1 MLAAL
6 LAAFPAWA
14 ESPAGP
20 ETHAEA
26 PAVCAEAP
34 AAPERAKAEA
44 PAVCAESPAG
54 RERDIAEA
62 PACAESTAA
71 PLRDKADLSAEM
83 GDAPA
88 SLRRPRESSGARK
101 GREAAPQV
109 KLYGFVRT
117 YCAFDTR
124 ESVAGTEDFF
134 YYMPKDENI
143 TASGDD
149 LNGQMSM
156 RFAALTSRLGVNVSG
171 YESGGLKMGA
181 KIEADF
187 YSGLSGVTGTATMR
201 MRQAYATIAGEGW
214 GILAGQAWHPMADDK
229 ADVFS
234 LNSGAPFGPFSRT
247 PQFKL
252 DVHLA
257 GPVSLTAAA
266 LWQMQYTSAG
276 PAGPSANYIK
286 YGCTPEIYAGVNFAS
301 NGLLL
306 RLGVDL
312 LSIRPRTNDGS
323 VKVSDR
329 ITTVSPYAYAQLR
342 SGLFCFKAK
351 TIMAQAGEHFN
362 LNGGYG
368 ISGIK
373 SDGVSYEYTPTQN
386 ASSWVSLTYGKR
398 TQWILFGGY
407 VRNFGTRD
415 VLLGSRDGYAPAANL
430 YFGKNSFSNMN
441 RMWRVTPSVVRNIG
455 KLSLGIEYEI
465 TSVQYG
471 SYKTVDGVKMI
482 GCYGLAQNNLH
493 WITNHRI
500 QALVKFSF

>member
-14 ESPAGP
+14 ETPAGP
-20 ETHAEA
+20 ERTKAEA
-26 PAVCAEAP
+26 HAVCAETP
-34 AAPERAKAEA
+34 AARERGKAEA
-44 PAVCAESPAG
+44 HAVCAETPA
-54 RERDIAEA
+54 EPE
-62 PACAESTAA
+62 
-71 PLRDKADLSAEM
+71 RDKAALGAET

-134 YYMPKDENI
+134 YYMPKDENV

-156 RFAALTSRLGVNVSG
+156 RFATLTSRLGVNVSG

-201 MRQAYATIAGEGW
+201 MRQAYATIGGEGW

-306 RLGVDL
+306 RLGVDV

-329 ITTVSPYAYAQLR
+329 ITTVSPYLYLQYSKDDLTVR
-342 SGLFCFKAK
+342 AK
-351 TIMAQAGEHFN
+351 TVYAEAGEQI
-362 LNGGYG
+362 GR
-368 ISGIK
+368 
-373 SDGVSYEYTPTQN
+373 
-386 ASSWVSLTYGKR
+386 ASCR
-398 TQWILFGGY
+398 E
-407 VRNFGTRD
+407 
-415 VLLGSRDGYAPAANL
+415 
-430 YFGKNSFSNMN
+430 
-441 RMWRVTPSVVRNIG
+441 RV
-455 KLSLGIEYEI
+455 
-465 TSVQYG
+465 
-471 SYKTVDGVKMI
+471 
-482 GCYGLAQNNLH
+482 
-493 WITNHRI
+493 
-500 QALVKFSF
+500 